1 MFTSSKTGMQSFKKL
16 YLFLSS
22 TDVSSELLL
31 SSLKYWPELDG
42 LAKVD
47 MKGPRDWKAAWRTWE
62 GKRTVTKHKNK
73 GLLRS
78 YFPHTEG
85 WLR

>member
-1 MFTSSKTGMQSFKKL
+1 MFTSNKAGNQSLKKS

-22 TDVSSELLL
+22 TGVSSELLL

-47 MKGPRDWKAAWRTWE
+47 MKGPRDWKAAWRT
-62 GKRTVTKHKNK
+62 
-73 GLLRS
+73 
-78 YFPHTEG
+78 
-85 WLR
+85 

>member
-1 MFTSSKTGMQSFKKL
+1 MKNMFTNNKAGNQSLKKS

-47 MKGPRDWKAAWRTWE
+47 MKGPRD
-62 GKRTVTKHKNK
+62 
-73 GLLRS
+73 
-78 YFPHTEG
+78 
-85 WLR
+85 

>member
-1 MFTSSKTGMQSFKKL
+1 MFISSKSEKQSFKNL

-22 TDVSSELLL
+22 IDVSSELLF

-47 MKGPRDWKAAWRTWE
+47 MKGPRD
-62 GKRTVTKHKNK
+62 
-73 GLLRS
+73 
-78 YFPHTEG
+78 
-85 WLR
+85 

>member
-1 MFTSSKTGMQSFKKL
+1 MKKMLTSSKTGKQSLKKS

-22 TDVSSELLL
+22 TDVSSELLF

-47 MKGPRDWKAAWRTWE
+47 MKGPRDWKAACRT
-62 GKRTVTKHKNK
+62 
-73 GLLRS
+73 
-78 YFPHTEG
+78 
-85 WLR
+85 